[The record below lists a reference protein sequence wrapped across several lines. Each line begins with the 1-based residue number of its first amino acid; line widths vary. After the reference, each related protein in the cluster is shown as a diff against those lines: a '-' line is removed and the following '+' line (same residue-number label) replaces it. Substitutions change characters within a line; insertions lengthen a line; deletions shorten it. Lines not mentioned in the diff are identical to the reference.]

1 MRYRAVLAMLALVAL
16 ALGTPDLARAQHD
29 SGPNR
34 VYFPETGH
42 YLSYG
47 FLDFWR
53 HNGDLAIFGYPI
65 TEELTENGLTVQYF
79 ERAVFEWHGDAAD
92 GWKVQLRRLG
102 AELTAGR
109 SGTPPFRRVQ
119 AANDATCTFFPETG
133 HRLCHGFRAF
143 WEQRGGLR
151 IFGFPISEEFTEGG
165 LTVQYFERA
174 RFEYHPEHAGTP
186 YEVQLGRLGALAA
199 ERARVDR
206 APRPPSPDVPNYDP
220 GLWQALGPAAIRSPL
235 PGSPIQEPKWI
246 EVDLS
251 DQYLRAWEYDRLVF
265 GTYVSTGLPQYPTP
279 PGTYRIYAKLRYEHM
294 RGGTPGVDYYDLPN
308 VPHTMYFYRGYA
320 IHGAYWHNN
329 FGRVMSHGCVNLP
342 LSAAEWLYNWAPI
355 GTLVWIHP

>member
-1 MRYRAVLAMLALVAL
+1 MRYRVLLAMLALVAL
-16 ALGTPDLARAQHD
+16 ALGTPDLAQAGHD

-34 VYFPETGH
+34 VYFSETGH

-47 FLDFWR
+47 FLDYWR
-53 HNGDLAIFGYPI
+53 HNGGLAIFGYPI
-65 TEELTENGLTVQYF
+65 TEELTEHGVTVQYF
-79 ERAVFEWHGDAAD
+79 ERTVFEWHPDAPD

-102 AELTAGR
+102 ADLTT
-109 SGTPPFRRVQ
+109 SGSNALAFRRVE
-119 AANDATCTFFPETG
+119 ADSDANCTFFPETG
-133 HRLCHGFRAF
+133 HRLCNGFRGY

-151 IFGFPISEEFTEGG
+151 IFGYPLSEEFVEDGFI
-165 LTVQYFERA
+165 VQYFERA

-186 YEVQLGRLGALAA
+186 YEVQLSHLGILAA
-199 ERARVDR
+199 KSAGVDR
-206 APRPPSPDVPNYDP
+206 TPLPPTAGVPDYDP
-220 GLWQALGPAAIRSPL
+220 GLWQQLGPSSVTSPVAGA
-235 PGSPIQEPKWI
+235 PVHEPKWI

-251 DQYLRAWEYDRLVF
+251 DQYLRAWENDRLVF
-265 GTYVSTGLPQYPTP
+265 GTYVSTGLPQYATP
-279 PGTYRIYAKLRYEHM
+279 PGTYRIYAKLRYERM
-294 RGGTPGVDYYDLPN
+294 RGGTPGIDYYDLPN

-342 LSAAEWLYNWAPI
+342 LGAAEWMYNWAPI

>member
-1 MRYRAVLAMLALVAL
+1 MLAAVLAVLLIGSV
-16 ALGTPDLARAQHD
+16 TPIRVRAEHD

-34 VYFPETGH
+34 VYFPEAGH

-53 HNGDLAIFGYPI
+53 HNGGLAIFGYPI
-65 TEELTENGLTVQYF
+65 TEELTESRLTVQYF
-79 ERAVFEWHGDAAD
+79 ERAVFEWYPDAPD

-109 SGTPPFRRVQ
+109 YGTPPFRRVF
-119 AANDATCTFFPETG
+119 ATNDSTCTFFPETG

-143 WEQRGGLR
+143 WEQHGSVR

-174 RFEYHPEHAGTP
+174 RFEYHPEHAGAP
-186 YEVQLGRLGALAA
+186 YEVQLSRLGALAA

-206 APRPPSPDVPNYDP
+206 APRPPSPEVPNYDP
-220 GLWQALGPAAIRSPL
+220 GLWHVLGPAAIRSPL
-235 PGSPIQEPKWI
+235 PGSPIQESKWI

-251 DQYLRAWEYDRLVF
+251 DQYLRAWEHDRLVF

-294 RGGTPGVDYYDLPN
+294 RGGTPGIDYYDLPN

-342 LSAAEWLYNWAPI
+342 LSAAEWVYNWAPI